1 MLREAQL
8 LRGKEGYKIVYI
20 CPDRTV
26 DERRA
31 YKKLVAELKVKK
43 IEEPDIKFFIM
54 KNIKVV
60 SVSKDSRSAKEA
72 GSWSIWLHS
81 SQSKFLFEFDIFVSG
96 AM

>member
-1 MLREAQL
+1 MLREARL

-43 IEEPDIKFFIM
+43 IEEPDIKFFM
-54 KNIKVV
+54 IKII
-60 SVSKDSRSAKEA
+60 K
-72 GSWSIWLHS
+72 
-81 SQSKFLFEFDIFVSG
+81 
-96 AM
+96 